1 MRSFME
7 LLLGWIV
14 RTQHLLSDPWI
25 GTGQMNISGTG
36 LKGNLCLPMRGT
48 GSQLQDG
55 VIQKAIWRL
64 VAAMGPVT
72 VSSTQHYQIVY
83 HNITACI
90 SPPYLLLTGHVMIAK
105 CSNRTLYPYY
115 DITCEHCILTN
126 CINNSRP
133 LDQKRILI
141 VKQLAFAVLPVEIN
155 GTWYNNP
162 GVQALLEVEKAL
174 TRHKRV
180 IGLIIAGVLALVS
193 LIASAVASTVALSQS
208 IQTAHMLIIWL
219 KM

>member
-1 MRSFME
+1 MSTHE
-7 LLLGWIV
+7 GDWVTTAGWISPIFV
-14 RTQHLLSDPWI
+14 TS
-25 GTGQMNISGTG
+25 SGV
-36 LKGNLCLPMRGT
+36 M
-48 GSQLQDG
+48 
-55 VIQKAIWRL
+55 QKDIWWL
-64 VAAMGPVT
+64 VAAMGPAT

-141 VKQLAFAVLPVEIN
+141 VKQPAFVMLPV
-155 GTWYNNP
+155 
-162 GVQALLEVEKAL
+162 
-174 TRHKRV
+174 
-180 IGLIIAGVLALVS
+180 
-193 LIASAVASTVALSQS
+193 
-208 IQTAHMLIIWL
+208 
-219 KM
+219 